1 MRGLSNFFFSRKRSF
16 QQQPKQTP
24 PASEQSSEHPKVYR
38 EVLGQIAKEMELQI
52 NKIFDYIDK
61 VKRDLQY
68 RLSNVRH
75 HLEALETRIEELSV
89 QLNMLSA
96 KQSAAE
102 YNARARDQN
111 SLVTSRE
118 MYICP
123 LRNPE
128 TNDDVRCPSTLGELE
143 AYSGSELDALLHAL
157 GEPVPTATN
166 HKLEIIKWALG
177 IRNGRY
183 K

>member
-96 KQSAAE
+96 KQSAA
-102 YNARARDQN
+102 
-111 SLVTSRE
+111 
-118 MYICP
+118 
-123 LRNPE
+123 
-128 TNDDVRCPSTLGELE
+128 
-143 AYSGSELDALLHAL
+143 
-157 GEPVPTATN
+157 
-166 HKLEIIKWALG
+166 
-177 IRNGRY
+177 
-183 K
+183 